1 MFKKITALIL
11 LVSSIFAD
19 PLLDLLTLMNV
30 PHNGTH
36 ESIVAETQARWIRPA
51 GKERWE
57 IPDLPEKK
65 EKIIEYADQLGFIR
79 ERLPSKQ
86 RYNYGIVMGA
96 TVFRMQKRLHFLIEL
111 WKKGI
116 RVEKLVFLTGER
128 PLDPLVE
135 SLTDVCKTE
144 SQAAH
149 YIWEHAEVPLKM
161 RALPITFIDVPMKGS
176 VRPSTGD
183 TVGAWIKTGPAPG
196 SCLLISNQPYCLYQ
210 DAAARKLFPQPFDI
224 ETVGEEASL
233 KSLNAAVVLDTIAR
247 YLYNSN

>member
-1 MFKKITALIL
+1 MFKKITALVL
-11 LVSSIFAD
+11 FVSTIFAD

-51 GKERWE
+51 GKELWQ

-65 EKIIEYADQLGFIR
+65 EKIIEYADQLGFIQ

-96 TVFRMQKRLHFLIEL
+96 TVFTIQKRLQFLVQL
-111 WKKGI
+111 WKRGTRFDKI
-116 RVEKLVFLTGER
+116 VFLTGER
-128 PLDPLVE
+128 PLDPVIE
-135 SLTDVCKTE
+135 SLADVCKTE

-149 YIWEHAEVPLKM
+149 YIWEHMEIPPKM
-161 RALPITFIDVPMKGS
+161 RALPITFIDHPMKGS
-176 VRPSTGD
+176 VRPSTAD
-183 TVGAWIKTGPAPG
+183 TVGAWVKTEPAPG

-210 DAAARKLFPQPFDI
+210 DAVSRKLFPQPFDI

-233 KSLNAAVVLDTIAR
+233 KSLNAAVILDTIAR
-247 YLYNSN
+247 YLYNN